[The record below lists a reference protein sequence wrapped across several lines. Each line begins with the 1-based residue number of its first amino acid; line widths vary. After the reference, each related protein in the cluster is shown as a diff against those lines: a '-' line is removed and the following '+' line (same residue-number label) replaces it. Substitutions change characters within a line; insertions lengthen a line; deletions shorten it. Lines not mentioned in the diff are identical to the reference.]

1 MVKIK
6 KKYEPDPNYQLM
18 TSDYSS
24 LQARLAAIDT
34 AINELNTTF
43 QAAAQ
48 DLYNAQQQAGAQGGY
63 NPGAQNANPGT
74 STKGDGN
81 DVTDVPFEEVK

>member
-1 MVKIK
+1 MEHIGQTRALIDAGLCGGVVVEMADYLVVECLMVLPLGLR
-6 KKYEPDPNYQLM
+6 EPLGRG
-18 TSDYSS
+18 S
-24 LQARLAAIDT
+24 
-34 AINELNTTF
+34 
-43 QAAAQ
+43 
-48 DLYNAQQQAGAQGGY
+48 QAGAQGGY